1 MKSLG
6 AWFPDN
12 VRNSVFGMF
21 GTCAFAGGIGG
32 TALAVC
38 IYFNNK
44 LISSNNGHDSLLL
57 SIQWQIYHAYS
68 DYFKNN

>member
-44 LISSNNGHDSLLL
+44 LISSNNGHD
-57 SIQWQIYHAYS
+57 
-68 DYFKNN
+68 